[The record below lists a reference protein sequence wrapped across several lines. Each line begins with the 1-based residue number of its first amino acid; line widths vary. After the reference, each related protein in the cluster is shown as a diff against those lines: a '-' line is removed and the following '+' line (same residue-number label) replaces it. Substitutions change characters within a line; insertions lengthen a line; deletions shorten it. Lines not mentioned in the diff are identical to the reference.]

1 MERRSKMPMR
11 PETLATINMTEE
23 ELFSSLSKDVQDI
36 FINMVGVEDLTLL
49 PIQIDVTTHFSKCLT
64 AMVGLAGTYNGLLCV
79 HLPWP
84 LAISFTSSMLGME
97 VTEIDDD
104 VNDAMGEVANMI
116 AGSFKQH
123 LSKGGSD
130 IHLSTPS
137 VVNGAD
143 YVVSSGSNMENITLK
158 FASKDEC
165 FMVSLSIE
173 D

>member
-1 MERRSKMPMR
+1 MPIK
-11 PETLATINMTEE
+11 PETLAAINMDEE
-23 ELFSSLSKDVQDI
+23 ELIKSLIKDVKEV
-36 FINMVGVEDLTLL
+36 FINMVGVEDLMHL
-49 PIQIDVTTHFSKCLT
+49 PIQIDVTTHFKECLT
-64 AMVGLAGTYNGLLCV
+64 SMVGLAGTYNGLVSV

-84 LAISFTSSMLGME
+84 LAISFTSLMLGME

-104 VNDAMGEVANMI
+104 VNDAMGEIANMI

-130 IHLSTPS
+130 IQLSTPS

-143 YVVSSGSNMENITLK
+143 YVVSSGNSLENITLK
-158 FASKDEC
+158 FASEEEW
-165 FMVSLSIE
+165 FMVSLTIE

>member
-1 MERRSKMPMR
+1 MPMKS
-11 PETLATINMTEE
+11 ETMSALHTSED
-23 ELFSSLSKDVQDI
+23 ELIVGLVADVRDV
-36 FINMVGVEDLTLL
+36 FINMVGVEELNYLSL
-49 PIQIDVTTHFSKCLT
+49 QIDVTTHFKECLT
-64 AMVGLAGTYNGLLCV
+64 AMVGLAGTYNGLVSV

-84 LAISFTSSMLGME
+84 LAISFTSLMLGME

-137 VVNGAD
+137 VVNGSN
-143 YVVSSGSNMENITLK
+143 YMVSSSGNIENITLK
-158 FASKDEC
+158 FATKEEW
-165 FMVSLSIE
+165 FLVSLSIE
-173 D
+173 E